1 MVKPFLFLFVI
12 VALAVLLLS
21 NLAPVS
27 LTILGI
33 KTLALPLGIWV
44 VGAIAAGA
52 FTTLVIFGLFSLSRP
67 ASSGRRP
74 KRSNGSRGSSGAG
87 RAPWKNWNNPQAA
100 SSTKTT
106 SGKEAGY
113 SSSSS
118 SSRGSDDW
126 GSGGTKEEWEDWSGY
141 QEPTDRQ
148 FQPQTQV
155 RDTEDDDWANWDG
168 YENVGRKTDS
178 DEFEDFEDFE
188 TDRGDRTINQDM
200 PPRRTDFEVQRE
212 PESRRQTGSV
222 YSYSYRK
229 ETEPEAPTPTQKSG
243 DVYDAEYRVLTPPYR
258 PDPEEV
264 EMPAAETPTSP
275 EFNSDFDDDEDWGLD
290 DEPATPA
297 DRR

>member
-33 KTLALPLGIWV
+33 KTLALPLGIWI

-52 FTTLVIFGLFSLSRP
+52 FTTVIISGLFSLSRP

-74 KRSNGSRGSSGAG
+74 KRSTSSRSSSSP
-87 RAPWKNWNNPQAA
+87 RAPWANWNNPQAA
-100 SSTKTT
+100 ASTQTSS
-106 SGKEAGY
+106 SKESAY

-118 SSRGSDDW
+118 RRGGDDW
-126 GSGGTKEEWEDWSGY
+126 GSGESKEEWEDWSND

-155 RDTEDDDWANWDG
+155 RDTEDDDWANWEG
-168 YENVGRKTDS
+168 YEDLGRKPHS
-178 DEFEDFEDFE
+178 DEFEDVEDFE
-188 TDRGDRTINQDM
+188 TDRGDRTVNRDM

-212 PESRRQTGSV
+212 PESHRQTGSV

-229 ETEPEAPTPTQKSG
+229 ETEPEPAPPAKKPG
-243 DVYDAEYRVLTPPYR
+243 EVYDAEYRVLTPPYR

-264 EMPAAETPTSP
+264 EMPAAETPTSS
-275 EFNSDFDDDEDWGLD
+275 EFDPDFDDDEDWGLD
-290 DEPATPA
+290 DEPATPT
-297 DRR
+297 DRPR